1 MWGEEKKTFKRET
14 RNKKQVSV
22 FWYFCF
28 IYHLKSFCGSDFMF
42 CIQSLVSVPQQS
54 DVHLQHL
61 HKSIKTQPEK
71 FVGEWNCQNKI
82 RPTTFIF
89 QFLFSLTYCMICWKS
104 KFETCESSIKLCR
117 DLVNYSLISTCK
129 IKHFAKQFW
138 FPQTLRLT
146 QSKILSDL
154 CWVLNKAVSR
164 CNKTSFSLSEVE
176 EIIPEI
182 NLTEYWVELTR

>member
-1 MWGEEKKTFKRET
+1 
-14 RNKKQVSV
+14 
-22 FWYFCF
+22 
-28 IYHLKSFCGSDFMF
+28 MF
-42 CIQSLVSVPQQS
+42 CIQLLLSVPQQS

-164 CNKTSFSLSEVE
+164 CNKTTFSLSEVGRRNNAGDKPDR
-176 EIIPEI
+176 ILSWIDQVKLLDGWYFQYHSPVQ
-182 NLTEYWVELTR
+182 Y